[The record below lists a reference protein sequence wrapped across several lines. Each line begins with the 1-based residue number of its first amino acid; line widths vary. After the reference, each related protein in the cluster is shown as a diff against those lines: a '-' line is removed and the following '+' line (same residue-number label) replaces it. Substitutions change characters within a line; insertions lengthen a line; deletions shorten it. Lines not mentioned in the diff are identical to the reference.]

1 MSTSPLFMAL
11 RLAATGTAVFP
22 CLEDKTPA
30 CTHGFKDAS
39 ADEAE
44 VRKLWDRYPG
54 PLIGVPTG
62 EKFVV
67 VDLDFKHAEAQ
78 HWYHT
83 TRLPV
88 TRTHVT
94 RSGGRHLFFKPH
106 PDIKNTASKIARGV
120 DTRGRGGYIIWWPA
134 TGLQVMH
141 AGWLAEIPDFIL
153 DALKPSELAPR
164 NVTPLS
170 SAKHVVGRHGDARVR
185 GILTAAASAQEGER
199 NNIVFWCACRID
211 DMIAA
216 GEIPA
221 DGYAIDA
228 LADVAIKIGLS
239 PREVGLTIKSAI
251 RSA

>member
-1 MSTSPLFMAL
+1 MAL

-134 TGLQVMH
+134 EGSEVQH
-141 AGWLAEIPDFIL
+141 NDRLAEVPDHIL
-153 DALKPSELAPR
+153 QALQSPR
-164 NVTPLS
+164 PRDIYRHDVQQ
-170 SAKHVVGRHGDARVR
+170 VVRHDDARLR
-185 GILTAAASAQEGER
+185 GILTAAASAREGER
-199 NNIVFWCACRID
+199 NNTVFWCACRISD
-211 DMIAA
+211 LIAG
-216 GEIPA
+216 GEVHT
-221 DGYAIDA
+221 DA
-228 LADVAIKIGLS
+228 FRTLADVALGIGLT
-239 PREVGLTIKSAI
+239 PREIRLTIESAM
-251 RSA
+251 R